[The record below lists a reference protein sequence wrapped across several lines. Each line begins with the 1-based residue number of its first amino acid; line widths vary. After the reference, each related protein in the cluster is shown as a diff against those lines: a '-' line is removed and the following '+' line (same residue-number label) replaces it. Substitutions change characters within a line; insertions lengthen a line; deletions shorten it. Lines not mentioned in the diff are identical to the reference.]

1 MQEIIIQEN
10 EAGQRMDKFLFKYLK
25 KASPGFIYKMLR
37 KKNIVLNGKKSNGTE
52 RLAEGDCVKLFLAD
66 ETIHKFRDFSLKDN
80 MEMPVLSDLDIIY
93 EDRDV
98 IIVNK
103 PSGLLSQKARKE
115 DYSINEYIISYL
127 INTHQIKKEN
137 LNTFKPSVCNRL
149 DRNTSG
155 LIVAGKSLKGLQVM
169 SQMFRKRTMEK
180 YYLALAAG
188 KIEEKIHLK
197 GYLKKDNRTNKV
209 TVTAKESEESQ
220 YIETEY
226 VPLFTG
232 EEASLIR
239 VKLITGRAHQIR
251 AHLASEGNPIVGD
264 YKYGN
269 RKVND
274 IYRKKYN
281 LRDQLLHS
289 WKMIFPKEM
298 NMETSLAGK
307 EVTARPPAIFEQI
320 IKDMGVNIE
329 LNG

>member
-1 MQEIIIQEN
+1 M
-10 EAGQRMDKFLFKYLK
+10 
-25 KASPGFIYKMLR
+25 
-37 KKNIVLNGKKSNGTE
+37 
-52 RLAEGDCVKLFLAD
+52 
-66 ETIHKFRDFSLKDN
+66 
-80 MEMPVLSDLDIIY
+80 
-93 EDRDV
+93 
-98 IIVNK
+98 
-103 PSGLLSQKARKE
+103 
-115 DYSINEYIISYL
+115 
-127 INTHQIKKEN
+127 
-137 LNTFKPSVCNRL
+137 CNRL